1 MTVARPIGVLPCEVF
16 HPCRLSWIEQSHHL
30 TGIRI
35 QDSDPIT
42 LVSIAER
49 ACEPEVR
56 FFCRAAQRLG
66 NNMVDHHRCADN
78 SLLRQAVAAPM
89 ARGSGN
95 EIA

>member
-1 MTVARPIGVLPCEVF
+1 MTVARPIGALP
-16 HPCRLSWIEQSHHL
+16 RIEQSHYL

-49 ACEPEVR
+49 ACEPQVR

-66 NNMVDHHRCADN
+66 NNMVDHHRCTDD

>member
-1 MTVARPIGVLPCEVF
+1 
-16 HPCRLSWIEQSHHL
+16 LSWIEQSHYL

-35 QDSDPIT
+35 QNGDPIT
-42 LVSIAER
+42 LVSIAEW

-56 FFCRAAQRLG
+56 LFCRAAQRFG
-66 NNMVDHHRCADN
+66 NNMVDYHRCADD
-78 SLLRQAVAAPM
+78 SLLCQAVAAPM